1 MSLRNHRFIPCK
13 ALLIKEIKQII
24 IVENV
29 FPGNRAANV
38 TMTSSMTEVFYYI
51 ETTDL
56 NTYSEKSS
64 NKHHTEPYNFSQL
77 KGNNILFHP
86 LVLSLFSFNV
96 IFIIIILIFIF
107 IISRTLYC
115 KPVPSDLCKK
125 EAKRK
130 KKMKQSSYQGNTENE
145 SEDCLLHSDFTSVAV
160 TSNTLISKKNN
171 QYDSRNPSENAEY
184 TDTKSV
190 YTEMT
195 AVSLSNRGESLQLQ
209 RQPCQSVDD
218 HVYSAT
224 DTLRFESET
233 DTKEFFNE

>member
-1 MSLRNHRFIPCK
+1 M
-13 ALLIKEIKQII
+13 
-24 IVENV
+24 
-29 FPGNRAANV
+29 
-38 TMTSSMTEVFYYI
+38 
-51 ETTDL
+51 
-56 NTYSEKSS
+56 
-64 NKHHTEPYNFSQL
+64 
-77 KGNNILFHP
+77 
-86 LVLSLFSFNV
+86 
-96 IFIIIILIFIF
+96 IIILIFIF

-115 KPVPSDLCKK
+115 KSVPSDLSKK

-130 KKMKQSSYQGNTENE
+130 VMMKQSSYLGNTENE
-145 SEDCLLHSDFTSVAV
+145 SEDCLLHSGFTSVAV
-160 TSNTLISKKNN
+160 TSNTLISKINN

-195 AVSLSNRGESLQLQ
+195 AVSLSNRGESLQLR

>member
-1 MSLRNHRFIPCK
+1 
-13 ALLIKEIKQII
+13 
-24 IVENV
+24 
-29 FPGNRAANV
+29 
-38 TMTSSMTEVFYYI
+38 MTSSMTEVLFYI
-51 ETTDL
+51 GTTDH
-56 NTYSEKSS
+56 NTYSEKSP

-77 KGNNILFHP
+77 KENNVLLHP

-107 IISRTLYC
+107 IFSRTLYC
-115 KPVPSDLCKK
+115 KPIPSDLCKK
-125 EAKRK
+125 EAKHKIR
-130 KKMKQSSYQGNTENE
+130 MKQRSYMGNIENE
-145 SEDCLLHSDFTSVAV
+145 SENCLLHSAFTSVSV
-160 TSNTLISKKNN
+160 TSNNLNSKTNN
-171 QYDSRNPSENAEY
+171 KYDSRNPSENAEY

-195 AVSLSNRGESLQLQ
+195 AVSLSNRGESLQLL

-233 DTKEFFNE
+233 DTKEFLNE

>member
-1 MSLRNHRFIPCK
+1 MSFTGTLVQNTTLSLTEVLYFTSTTIHT
-13 ALLIKEIKQII
+13 
-24 IVENV
+24 
-29 FPGNRAANV
+29 FPGISLSKRRTDANN
-38 TMTSSMTEVFYYI
+38 SSKSKENYI
-51 ETTDL
+51 
-56 NTYSEKSS
+56 
-64 NKHHTEPYNFSQL
+64 F
-77 KGNNILFHP
+77 FHP
-86 LVLSLFSFNV
+86 LVISLFSFNV
-96 IFIIIILIFIF
+96 IFVVIILIFIF
-107 IISRTLYC
+107 IIFRTLYC
-115 KPVPSDLCKK
+115 KSVPSDLCKK

-130 KKMKQSSYQGNTENE
+130 IRMKQSSYHGNTENE
-145 SEDCLLHSDFTSVAV
+145 SEDCLLHSAFTSVAV
-160 TSNTLISKKNN
+160 TSNTLISKINN

-233 DTKEFFNE
+233 DTKEFLND

>member
-1 MSLRNHRFIPCK
+1 MAH
-13 ALLIKEIKQII
+13 LIKDIKKII
-24 IVENV
+24 ITENV
-29 FPGNRAANV
+29 FPGTLAANV
-38 TMTSSMTEVFYYI
+38 SMTSSMTEVFYYI
-51 ETTDL
+51 GTTDR

-64 NKHHTEPYNFSQL
+64 NKHHIEPYNFSQL
-77 KGNNILFHP
+77 KENNILFHP

-96 IFIIIILIFIF
+96 ILIIIILIFIF

-115 KPVPSDLCKK
+115 KPVPSELCKK
-125 EAKRK
+125 ETKRK
-130 KKMKQSSYQGNTENE
+130 IRMKQSSYQGNTENE
-145 SEDCLLHSDFTSVAV
+145 RLSEDCLLHSGFTPIAV
-160 TSNTLISKKNN
+160 TSNTLISKTNN

-195 AVSLSNRGESLQLQ
+195 AVSLSNRGESLQLL

>member
-1 MSLRNHRFIPCK
+1 
-13 ALLIKEIKQII
+13 
-24 IVENV
+24 
-29 FPGNRAANV
+29 
-38 TMTSSMTEVFYYI
+38 MTEVLYLI
-51 ETTDL
+51 GTTDL

-77 KGNNILFHP
+77 KENNVLFHP

-107 IISRTLYC
+107 IFSRTLYFKPKLSDVC
-115 KPVPSDLCKK
+115 KNETKQK
-125 EAKRK
+125 IR
-130 KKMKQSSYQGNTENE
+130 MKQSSYQGNTENE
-145 SEDCLLHSDFTSVAV
+145 SEDCLLHSAFTSDV
-160 TSNTLISKKNN
+160 TSASLISKTNY

-195 AVSLSNRGESLQLQ
+195 AVSLSNRGGSLQLL

-233 DTKEFFNE
+233 DTKEFLNE

>member
-29 FPGNRAANV
+29 FPGTRAANV

-130 KKMKQSSYQGNTENE
+130 KKMKQSSYQGNTEHE
-145 SEDCLLHSDFTSVAV
+145 SEDCLLHSGFTSVAV

-233 DTKEFFNE
+233 DTKEFLNE